1 MSFETD
7 FVTLL
12 KTVTPVI
19 YADVTPD
26 VAAPLFGVF
35 QQIGGEAYAYIE
47 KKLPDHKHS
56 RMQVSF
62 WGNSRATVNALARA
76 AEKVII
82 ESAYPSEAYGAFTAL
97 YEPLIKKYGTRQD
110 FGIWYL
116 DP

>member
-1 MSFETD
+1 MSFESD

-19 YADVTPD
+19 YASITPD
-26 VAAPLFGVF
+26 VPAAIFGVY
-35 QQIGGEAYAYIE
+35 QQVGGEAYSYAE

-62 WGNSRATVNALARA
+62 WGVNPIAVHALARA
-76 AEKVII
+76 GEKVII
-82 ESAYPSEAYGAFTAL
+82 ESAYPAQAYGAFTAL